1 MAYKELKKEW
11 QIFVDEYIINRLN
24 ATEAYR
30 KAYPKPK
37 KSDETLQA
45 GASRLLRN
53 GMVQQAIQ
61 ERAKEV
67 GDTPDNRI
75 QDVQETLEQDTSI
88 ARGDIQVTEF
98 KETDL
103 LTDEVI
109 THIKREFVPSLEE
122 QGRAR
127 ERIYKVNGSYLDRKQ
142 IDQTNRNIEINI
154 GEWDE
159 D

>member
-53 GMVQQAIQ
+53 GMVQKAIQ
-61 ERAKEV
+61 ERADEV
-67 GDTPDNRI
+67 GDTANGRI
-75 QDVQETLEQDTSI
+75 QDIQETLEQDTSI
-88 ARGDIQVTEF
+88 ARADIQVTEF

-103 LTDEVI
+103 VSGEI
-109 THIKREFVPSLEE
+109 IKHIKREYVPSLEE

-127 ERIYKVNGSYLDRKQ
+127 DRIYKVKGAYLDRKE
-142 IDQTNRNIEINI
+142 IDVTGAVQFIDDIE
-154 GEWDE
+154 
-159 D
+159 

>member
-53 GMVQQAIQ
+53 GMVQKAIQ
-61 ERAKEV
+61 ERADEV
-67 GDTPDNRI
+67 GDTPNVRI
-75 QDVQETLEQDTSI
+75 QDIQETLEQDTSI
-88 ARGDIQVTEF
+88 ARADIQVTEF

-103 LTDEVI
+103 VSGEII
-109 THIKREFVPSLEE
+109 THIKREYVPSLEE

-127 ERIYKVNGSYLDRKQ
+127 DRIYKVKGAYLDRKQ

>member
-1 MAYKELKKEW
+1 MKKEW

-53 GMVQQAIQ
+53 GMVQKAIQ

-88 ARGDIQVTEF
+88 ARGEIQITEF

-103 LTDEVI
+103 LTGEVI

-122 QGRAR
+122 QGRSR
-127 ERIYKVNGSYLDRKQ
+127 ERIYKVNGSYSEKRELEHSGSVIFVDDVPLD
-142 IDQTNRNIEINI
+142 D
-154 GEWDE
+154 D